1 MFGNEKVRVQGLKG
15 ELIHV
20 IIVSCQIKFFRKAP
34 VVLTQIVS
42 ENDTKIPE
50 RFQKNSRRI
59 DIESIFF
66 ICYNNIV
73 KNRKQTSNLCCDWVL
88 ATYELE
94 EL

>member
-59 DIESIFF
+59 AIESIFSM
-66 ICYNNIV
+66 CYNVSV
-73 KNRKQTSNLCCDWVL
+73 KDFKQPSMPCYNRIPTV
-88 ATYELE
+88 YEL
-94 EL
+94 